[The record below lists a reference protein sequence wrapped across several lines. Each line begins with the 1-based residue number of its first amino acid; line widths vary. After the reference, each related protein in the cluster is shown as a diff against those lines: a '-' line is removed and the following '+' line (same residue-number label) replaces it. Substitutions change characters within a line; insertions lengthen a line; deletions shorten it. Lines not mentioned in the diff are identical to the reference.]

1 MLYNTFEEAVQTY
14 KTGTPGEQGLL
25 TGVIVTEIIAAA
37 MGVAELRQAA
47 KLAKAGQMTRTMEKL
62 IERPV
67 MQAPARQTLCSRLRD
82 KLKAFR
88 EWIDPWCFVAG
99 TLVATPAGAVPIE
112 SVRAGDL
119 VWSRD
124 PDTFLTEPRPVRET
138 YVSHPAELF
147 HVGVDRDG
155 DHRADETISGTG
167 SHPWYVLTPGRV
179 GFVPARELQAGDIL
193 SLRDGTRAWVTDK
206 TREVAPP
213 GQTFTTYNFAVADH
227 HTYFAGQGGVW
238 VHNVC
243 GKLLDEY
250 TVFHKAKLDELT
262 GGGAPAPAQWDEA
275 FDSILQKLKAD
286 SRVPENEYGD
296 VIGSLLTNPPV
307 GIPRIGT
314 LVKSPT
320 FTNTNKVWDS
330 AVTGLRYGPDKNYG
344 NRVKHVLR
352 HAEDQP
358 NRKGKH
364 GVFDAGPKGF
374 LKVVDEGWLLKQSDP
389 SSILKHTTGVSPI
402 TGGPR
407 EVFVIEMGR
416 RIGFEGGKAGAQAGL
431 PTATKLRLIIDDGKD
446 VLSAF
451 PTVSP

>member
-1 MLYNTFEEAVQTY
+1 MLYNTFEEAVKTY
-14 KTGTPGEQGLL
+14 KTGTPGEKGLL

-124 PDTFLTEPRPVRET
+124 PGTFLTEPRPVRET

-167 SHPWYVLTPGRV
+167 SHPWYVLTPGRA

-193 SLRDGTRAWVTDK
+193 SLRDGTRAWVADK

-227 HTYFAGQGGVW
+227 HTYFAGEGGVW
-238 VHNVC
+238 VHNLC
-243 GKLLDEY
+243 KKLKDEYVGHHDVLFKKHLDEGKDLQNAWDDAIEELLESARLTDGRIDDDSLEQLAMILIGETPTDWGVRLKFGQKRIAPNFRKVSPGHPDILGKPIAEVAEMLKTGALSADDIPIY
-250 TVFHKAKLDELT
+250 YFVRNGEAIAVNNRGLAALTMAGKKVSKMERVDPRPEWLARLDEL
-262 GGGAPAPAQWDEA
+262 PIDNWHE
-275 FDSILQKLKAD
+275 
-286 SRVPENEYGD
+286 VPGN
-296 VIGSLLTNPPV
+296 
-307 GIPRIGT
+307 RI
-314 LVKSPT
+314 
-320 FTNTNKVWDS
+320 
-330 AVTGLRYGPDKNYG
+330 AVTEFRDGSGHIY
-344 NRVKHVLR
+344 
-352 HAEDQP
+352 
-358 NRKGKH
+358 
-364 GVFDAGPKGF
+364 
-374 LKVVDEGWLLKQSDP
+374 
-389 SSILKHTTGVSPI
+389 SI
-402 TGGPR
+402 
-407 EVFVIEMGR
+407 F
-416 RIGFEGGKAGAQAGL
+416 
-431 PTATKLRLIIDDGKD
+431 KD
-446 VLSAF
+446 
-451 PTVSP
+451 

>member
-1 MLYNTFEEAVQTY
+1 MLYNTFEAAVQTY
-14 KTGTPGEQGLL
+14 QTGTPGEKGLL

-138 YVSHPAELF
+138 YVSHPAEWF

-193 SLRDGTRAWVTDK
+193 SLRDGTRAWVADK

-227 HTYFAGQGGVW
+227 HTYVAGQGGVW
-238 VHNVC
+238 VHNLCKAGVDR
-243 GKLLDEY
+243 GVAWFETAYETARKNGASVQQAQREAAEHVMAWFDEALDGVESVHGRGFNQTARIQLADAIGNNAKILNSLDEASDLITELRTRFGISR
-250 TVFHKAKLDELT
+250 TVNSGEWAPIALATTDDLGYFRL
-262 GGGAPAPAQWDEA
+262 GAPP
-275 FDSILQKLKAD
+275 
-286 SRVPENEYGD
+286 
-296 VIGSLLTNPPV
+296 
-307 GIPRIGT
+307 
-314 LVKSPT
+314 
-320 FTNTNKVWDS
+320 
-330 AVTGLRYGPDKNYG
+330 
-344 NRVKHVLR
+344 
-352 HAEDQP
+352 
-358 NRKGKH
+358 
-364 GVFDAGPKGF
+364 
-374 LKVVDEGWLLKQSDP
+374 
-389 SSILKHTTGVSPI
+389 
-402 TGGPR
+402 
-407 EVFVIEMGR
+407 
-416 RIGFEGGKAGAQAGL
+416 
-431 PTATKLRLIIDDGKD
+431 
-446 VLSAF
+446 
-451 PTVSP
+451 